1 MKKARYPRAFLNGS
15 GEGLAHV
22 RKAAPA
28 VFVRNGGFLPP
39 KRAASRTLK
48 GGSKMNVSY
57 TTVGNYQIPNLVM
70 DAQPEGTIGKYG
82 RMRKRY
88 LEEKHDG
95 TFTALVLSGKLTEHL
110 LEIDRTAREQLESIA
125 SQMAAAEGITEALKA
140 ADQMEWLLRTNSI
153 RARAEEIV
161 IREVVYGE

>member
-1 MKKARYPRAFLNGS
+1 
-15 GEGLAHV
+15 
-22 RKAAPA
+22 
-28 VFVRNGGFLPP
+28 
-39 KRAASRTLK
+39 
-48 GGSKMNVSY
+48 MNVSY
-57 TTVGNYQIPNLVM
+57 TTVGNIQISNLVL
-70 DAQPEGTIGKYG
+70 DPAPDTPIGKYG
-82 RMRKRY
+82 RMRKRF
-88 LEEKHDG
+88 LEQRHDG
-95 TFTALVLSGKLTEHL
+95 TLTALVLSGKLTEHL

>member
-1 MKKARYPRAFLNGS
+1 MDVTYTAVGS
-15 GEGLAHV
+15 I
-22 RKAAPA
+22 
-28 VFVRNGGFLPP
+28 
-39 KRAASRTLK
+39 
-48 GGSKMNVSY
+48 
-57 TTVGNYQIPNLVM
+57 QIPNLVM
-70 DAQPEGTIGKYG
+70 DAQPEGNIGKYG

-110 LEIDRTAREQLESIA
+110 LDVDRTARELLETTIR
-125 SQMAAAEGITEALKA
+125 QPAAAEGVTERLKA
-140 ADQMEWLLRTNSI
+140 ADQMEWLRRQNTI

>member
-1 MKKARYPRAFLNGS
+1 
-15 GEGLAHV
+15 
-22 RKAAPA
+22 
-28 VFVRNGGFLPP
+28 
-39 KRAASRTLK
+39 
-48 GGSKMNVSY
+48 MNVSY

-110 LEIDRTAREQLESIA
+110 LEIDRTAREQLESIV